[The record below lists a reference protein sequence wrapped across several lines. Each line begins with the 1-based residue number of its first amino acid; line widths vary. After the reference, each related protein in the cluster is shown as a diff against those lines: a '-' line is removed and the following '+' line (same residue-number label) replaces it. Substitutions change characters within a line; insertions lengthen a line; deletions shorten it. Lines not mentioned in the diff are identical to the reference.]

1 MLLSVAVASLQPLP
15 LTPRC
20 AQFLDRR
27 EHALIGVSALNGYFT
42 PRTIRHLLD
51 WATRTFSR
59 VHVLVPGVELAG
71 TLVARGCPAAKAG
84 AKARAAANN
93 TRNRVIRALDSLDP
107 PDATVV
113 DWNELASV
121 PAYDGV
127 RRRLERLFATDPVF
141 REHCMD
147 AVRPIVGVP
156 QLSREQAENA
166 LPFLLAE
173 LPFLIDTPSIL
184 GTGSSVFCYPRPMP
198 MVDLLY
204 AGLLPVRPAPAQ
216 GFVSTALTQAAR
228 PAHHLSNAV

>member
-1 MLLSVAVASLQPLP
+1 MFSLQPLP

-20 AQFLDRR
+20 AQLLDRR
-27 EHALIGVSALNGYFT
+27 EHAVIGVSALNGYFT
-42 PRTIRHLLD
+42 PRAIRHLLD

-71 TLVARGCPAAKAG
+71 TLVARGCPAARAG

-107 PDATVV
+107 PDATVL
-113 DWNELASV
+113 DWNQLASV
-121 PAYDGV
+121 PAYDGT
-127 RRRLERLFATDPVF
+127 RMRLERLFATDPVF
-141 REHCMD
+141 REHCVD

-156 QLSREQAENA
+156 ELSCEQVESA

-173 LPFLIDTPSIL
+173 LPFLIDSPSIL

-216 GFVSTALTQAAR
+216 GFVSTALTQVAR
-228 PAHHLSNAV
+228 PDHHFSNAL